1 MEKIKI
7 ILVEDH
13 QLVREAWKAS
23 LSGDNNR
30 CTIVAEAEN
39 VKDAVH
45 LIKMTKHDVII
56 LDINLKNESGLDV
69 LHKILPFLAKP
80 KVIVVSMMSEY
91 SFVKNVMNLGVKG
104 YVTKNSSISELI
116 KAIET
121 VNNGETYLCQ
131 EINEL
136 LVAKSL
142 METTVQNLTTKEIA
156 VLKEVC
162 TGKITKEI
170 AAKIGVSVKTIE
182 GHKTK
187 IYRKLSTTNIISLIN
202 YAKQNGIIN

>member
-1 MEKIKI
+1 MEKIRI

-23 LSGDNNR
+23 LSNDNK

-45 LIKMTKHDVII
+45 LIKMIKHDVII

-69 LHKILPFLAKP
+69 LHQVMPFLAKP
-80 KVIVVSMMSEY
+80 KIIVVSMMSEY

-116 KAIET
+116 KAIES
-121 VNNGETYLCQ
+121 VNNGESYLCQ

-136 LVAKSL
+136 LIAKSL
-142 METTVQNLTTKEIA
+142 MQTTVQSLTTKEIA

-162 TGKITKEI
+162 TGRLTKDI
-170 AAKIGVSVKTIE
+170 AAEIGVSVKTIE

-187 IYRKLSTTNIISLIN
+187 IYRKLNTTNIISLVN

>member
-1 MEKIKI
+1 MDKIKI

-23 LSGDNNR
+23 LSGDNN

-45 LIKMTKHDVII
+45 LIKMIKHDIII

-69 LHKILPFLAKP
+69 LHQTLPFLARP
-80 KVIVVSMMSEY
+80 KIIVVSMMSEY

-116 KAIET
+116 KAIEI
-121 VNNGETYLCQ
+121 VHNGDTFLCQ
-131 EINEL
+131 EINDL

-142 METTVQNLTTKEIA
+142 VESKVQNLTTKEIA

-162 TGKITKEI
+162 TGKVTKDI
-170 AAKIGVSVKTIE
+170 ATSIGVSVKTIE

-187 IYRKLSTTNIISLIN
+187 IYRKLNTSNIISLVN
-202 YAKQNGIIN
+202 YAKQNGIVN